1 MSTKNTK
8 CTKQKSVNSA
18 KQDLASVMRA
28 MGMDQT
34 CKQMAETAFAAGSTA
49 GSVSGGWGA
58 AEANV
63 SAQFQAAAGK
73 TTNEGCKQSLLNL
86 SSSLSNFQSLS
97 CSLQESSET
106 SDISSFS
113 TLTISIKNESP
124 QTDEATTQMLNDMI
138 ARQQATY
145 DKAVDNATNYAM
157 NGGANDSSIDTLNK
171 LVDNARSALD
181 KTQKTLRGGGNIKIT
196 GSTIK
201 NKSGSTISTT
211 VNMSGEQK
219 KAVTRDLTNQIKQAV
234 EQKLKTELNVNSLAP
249 NATGAITQQMEDN
262 KDLIDNTIQAT
273 TRGVSVKNDGGGKIT
288 IINKTGGDIILD
300 DVDLNNEFLPKI
312 IANSMFSAAQ
322 AAASDIASRVLADQ
336 SSKQIADGKS
346 AGMND
351 LARELGKANA
361 DAIDNTMSKG
371 KGIFGAIIAVFAL
384 MVFGSFAKKG
394 GSPEAKQKTQY
405 AMSFLLIVV
414 GASLFGGG
422 TYLKKS
428 GDKGD
433 KDDKG
438 VLATLK
444 GVGTSLITYSGAALI
459 VFGLI
464 GIFWAKMTGPASGET
479 ASLSSGETASLSSGE
494 PSASITMVD

>member
-1 MSTKNTK
+1 MSTQNTK
-8 CTKQKSVNSA
+8 CSKQKSVKA
-18 KQDLASVMRA
+18 ARQDLAQVMKA

-49 GSVSGGWGA
+49 GSASGGWGA
-58 AEANV
+58 AEVDV

-73 TTNEGCKQSLLNL
+73 TTNEGCKQTLLNL
-86 SSSLSNFQSLS
+86 SNSLSNFQSIS

-106 SDISSFS
+106 VDISAFGQ
-113 TLTISIKNESP
+113 LTISIQNESP
-124 QTDEATTQMLNDMI
+124 ETDEATKQMLNDII

-145 DKAVDNATNYAM
+145 DKAVENATKYAM
-157 NGGANDSSIDTLNK
+157 NGGTNDSSINTLNK
-171 LVDNARSALD
+171 IVENARSALD
-181 KTQKTLRGGGNIKIT
+181 KTQKTLRGGDIT
-196 GSTIK
+196 IRGSTIK
-201 NKSGSTISTT
+201 NTSGSTISTT
-211 VNMSGEQK
+211 VSMSGEQK
-219 KAVTRDLTNQIKQAV
+219 NAVKRDLTNQIKQAA
-234 EQKLKTELNVNSLAP
+234 EQKLKTELGVNSLSP
-249 NATGAITQQMEDN
+249 NATGAITQQMTDN

-273 TRGVSVKNDGGGKIT
+273 TRGVSVKNDGGGNIT

-312 IANSMFSAAQ
+312 IANSIFSTGQ
-322 AAASDIASRVLADQ
+322 AAASDIAARVLADQ

-433 KDDKG
+433 KG

-444 GVGTSLITYSGAALI
+444 GVGTGLITYSGAALI

-464 GIFWAKMTGPASGET
+464 GIFWAKMTGPTSGEA
-479 ASLSSGETASLSSGE
+479 ASRSSGE

>member
-8 CTKQKSVNSA
+8 CSKQKSVNA
-18 KQDLASVMRA
+18 ARQDLAQVMKA

-73 TTNEGCKQSLLNL
+73 TTNEGCKQTLLNL
-86 SSSLSNFQSLS
+86 SNSLSNFQSIS
-97 CSLQESSET
+97 CSLQEGSET
-106 SDISSFS
+106 VDISAFNN
-113 TLTISIKNESP
+113 LKIDIQNESP
-124 QTDEATTQMLNDMI
+124 ETDEATKQMLNDMI

-145 DKAVDNATNYAM
+145 DKAMENATTYAM
-157 NGGANDSSIDTLNK
+157 NGGTNDSSINTLNK
-171 LVDNARSALD
+171 IVENARSALD
-181 KTQKTLRGGGNIKIT
+181 KTQKMLRGGDIT
-196 GSTIK
+196 IRDSTLK
-201 NKSGSTISTT
+201 NTSGSTISTT
-211 VNMSGEQK
+211 VSMSGEQK
-219 KAVTRDLTNQIKQAV
+219 NAVKRDLTNQIKQAA
-234 EQKLKTELNVNSLAP
+234 EQKLKTELGVNSLSP
-249 NATGAITQQMEDN
+249 NATGAITQQMTDN
-262 KDLIDNTIQAT
+262 KDLIDNAIQAT
-273 TRGVSVKNDGGGKIT
+273 TRGVSVKNDGGGRIT

-312 IANSMFSAAQ
+312 IANSIFSTGQ
-322 AAASDIASRVLADQ
+322 AAASDIAARVLADQ
-336 SSKQIADGKS
+336 SSKQIAEGKS
-346 AGMND
+346 AGLND
-351 LARELGKANA
+351 LARELGKANT
-361 DAIDNTMSKG
+361 DAIDTTMTKS
-371 KGIFGAIIAVFAL
+371 KGIFGVIIAVFAL

-433 KDDKG
+433 KG

-444 GVGTSLITYSGAALI
+444 GVGTGLITYSGAALI

-464 GIFWAKMTGPASGET
+464 GIFWAKMTGPTSDEAASR
-479 ASLSSGETASLSSGE
+479 SSDE

>member
-1 MSTKNTK
+1 MSTQNTK
-8 CTKQKSVNSA
+8 CSKQKSVEA
-18 KQDLASVMRA
+18 ARQDLAQVMKA

-34 CKQMAETAFAAGSTA
+34 CKQMAETAFAAGSAA

-73 TTNEGCKQSLLNL
+73 TTNEGCKQTLLNL
-86 SSSLSNFQSLS
+86 SNSLSNFQSIS

-106 SDISSFS
+106 VDISEFDHLS
-113 TLTISIKNESP
+113 ISIQNESP
-124 QTDEATTQMLNDMI
+124 ETDEATKQMLNDII

-145 DKAVDNATNYAM
+145 DKAVENATKYAM
-157 NGGANDSSIDTLNK
+157 NGGTNDSSINTLNK
-171 LVDNARSALD
+171 IVENARSALD
-181 KTQKTLRGGGNIKIT
+181 KTQKTLRGGDIT
-196 GSTIK
+196 IRGSTIK
-201 NKSGSTISTT
+201 NTSGSTISTT
-211 VNMSGEQK
+211 VSMSGEQK
-219 KAVTRDLTNQIKQAV
+219 NAVKRDLTNQIKQAA
-234 EQKLKTELNVNSLAP
+234 EQKLKTELGVNSLSP
-249 NATGAITQQMEDN
+249 NATGAIIQQMTDN

-273 TRGVSVKNDGGGKIT
+273 TRGVSVKNDGGGNIT
-288 IINKTGGDIILD
+288 IINKTGGDIILN

-312 IANSMFSAAQ
+312 IANSIFSTGQ
-322 AAASDIASRVLADQ
+322 AAASDIAARVLADQ

-346 AGMND
+346 AGLND
-351 LARELGKANA
+351 LARELGKANT
-361 DAIDNTMSKG
+361 DAIDTTMTKS
-371 KGIFGAIIAVFAL
+371 KGIFGVIIAVFAL

-433 KDDKG
+433 KG

-444 GVGTSLITYSGAALI
+444 GVGTGLITYSGAALI

-464 GIFWAKMTGPASGET
+464 GIFWAKMTGPTSDEAASR
-479 ASLSSGETASLSSGE
+479 SSGE

>member
-1 MSTKNTK
+1 MSTQNTK
-8 CTKQKSVNSA
+8 CSKQKSVKA
-18 KQDLASVMRA
+18 ARQDLAQVMKA

-73 TTNEGCKQSLLNL
+73 TTNEGCKQTLLNL
-86 SSSLSNFQSLS
+86 SNSLSNFQSIS

-106 SDISSFS
+106 VDISAFGQ
-113 TLTISIKNESP
+113 LTISIQNESP
-124 QTDEATTQMLNDMI
+124 ETDEATKQMLNDII

-145 DKAVDNATNYAM
+145 DKAVENATKYAM
-157 NGGANDSSIDTLNK
+157 NGGTNDSSINTLNK
-171 LVDNARSALD
+171 IVENARSALD
-181 KTQKTLRGGGNIKIT
+181 KTQKTLRGGDIT
-196 GSTIK
+196 IRGSTIK
-201 NKSGSTISTT
+201 NTSGSTISTT
-211 VNMSGEQK
+211 VSMSGEQK
-219 KAVTRDLTNQIKQAV
+219 NAVKRDLTNQIKQAA
-234 EQKLKTELNVNSLAP
+234 EQKLKTELGVNSLSP
-249 NATGAITQQMEDN
+249 NATGAITQQMTDN

-273 TRGVSVKNDGGGKIT
+273 TRGVSVKNDGGGNIT

-312 IANSMFSAAQ
+312 IANSIFSTGQ
-322 AAASDIASRVLADQ
+322 AAASDIAARVLADQ

-346 AGMND
+346 AGLND
-351 LARELGKANA
+351 LARELGKANT
-361 DAIDNTMSKG
+361 DAIDTTMTKS
-371 KGIFGAIIAVFAL
+371 KGIFGVIIAVFAL

-433 KDDKG
+433 KG

-444 GVGTSLITYSGAALI
+444 GVGTGLITYSGAALI

-464 GIFWAKMTGPASGET
+464 GIFWAKMTGPTSDEAASR
-479 ASLSSGETASLSSGE
+479 SSGEAASRSSGE

>member
-1 MSTKNTK
+1 MSTQNTK
-8 CTKQKSVNSA
+8 CSKQKSVKA
-18 KQDLASVMRA
+18 ARQDLAQVMKA

-73 TTNEGCKQSLLNL
+73 TTNEGCKQTLLNL
-86 SSSLSNFQSLS
+86 SNSLSNFQSIS

-106 SDISSFS
+106 VDISAFGQ
-113 TLTISIKNESP
+113 LTISIQNESP
-124 QTDEATTQMLNDMI
+124 ETDEATKQMLNDII

-145 DKAVDNATNYAM
+145 DKAVENATKYAM
-157 NGGANDSSIDTLNK
+157 NGGTNDSSINTLNK
-171 LVDNARSALD
+171 IVENARSALD
-181 KTQKTLRGGGNIKIT
+181 KTQKTLRGGDIT
-196 GSTIK
+196 IRGSTIK
-201 NKSGSTISTT
+201 NTSGSTISTT
-211 VNMSGEQK
+211 VSMSGEQK
-219 KAVTRDLTNQIKQAV
+219 NAVKRDLTNQIKQAA
-234 EQKLKTELNVNSLAP
+234 EQKLKTELGVNSLSP
-249 NATGAITQQMEDN
+249 NATGAITQQMTDN

-273 TRGVSVKNDGGGKIT
+273 TRGVSVKNDGGGNIT

-312 IANSMFSAAQ
+312 IANSIFSTGQ
-322 AAASDIASRVLADQ
+322 AAASDIAARVLADQ

-433 KDDKG
+433 KG

-444 GVGTSLITYSGAALI
+444 GVGTGLITYSGAALI

-464 GIFWAKMTGPASGET
+464 GIFWAKMTGPTSGEA
-479 ASLSSGETASLSSGE
+479 ASRSSGE